1 MSLFNARQ
9 EMERKRL
16 EEWEKQR
23 KAELTEHRQREQDK
37 LFALKARQENLNQEL
52 ENLVRFH
59 AVFTLRIQ
67 TITCTPNCR
76 EKRSRL

>member
-1 MSLFNARQ
+1 
-9 EMERKRL
+9 MERKRL

-52 ENLVRFH
+52 ENLVSLVSNYCVTHLLGKKPPVDFD
-59 AVFTLRIQ
+59 I
-67 TITCTPNCR
+67 
-76 EKRSRL
+76 

>member
-1 MSLFNARQ
+1 
-9 EMERKRL
+9 MERKRL

-52 ENLVRFH
+52 ENLVRFKGPDSTN
-59 AVFTLRIQ
+59 VSTKQRI
-67 TITCTPNCR
+67 IIFAPIDYR
-76 EKRSRL
+76 GRRSRL

>member
-1 MSLFNARQ
+1 
-9 EMERKRL
+9 MERKRL

-52 ENLVRFH
+52 ENLVRFNFKGTDSTN
-59 AVFTLRIQ
+59 V
-67 TITCTPNCR
+67 
-76 EKRSRL
+76 

>member
-1 MSLFNARQ
+1 
-9 EMERKRL
+9 MERKRL

-52 ENLVRFH
+52 ENLVRFNVSKDLTQRTH
-59 AVFTLRIQ
+59 YHF
-67 TITCTPNCR
+67 
-76 EKRSRL
+76 RSD